1 MTIPAMDRFKEK
13 FSVLPIEVMV
23 VIAIN
28 ISWPPLAMRLL
39 GGGYLFA
46 SRSAH

>member
-28 ISWPPLAMRLL
+28 IFLATF
-39 GGGYLFA
+39 GYAAAGWWLFI
-46 SRSAH
+46 R